1 MIFVTG
7 DCHME
12 YQKFNMANF
21 PEQKN
26 LTREDYMIIC
36 GDFGLWDD
44 SKEQRY
50 WLDWLSNKSF
60 TLLFVDGNH
69 ENFHL
74 LNSYE
79 ITKWHGGKIHRIREN
94 LIHLMRGQV
103 YEIDQKKIFTF
114 GGAQSHD
121 VSGGILDPLD
131 SDFKTKKRW
140 LNKENL
146 PYRVKGLSWWEEEMP
161 SKEEYE
167 EGFRNLSINKWK
179 VDYIITH
186 CCSSNI
192 QATFGHGLYKKNE
205 LTNYLE
211 EVLKNLTF
219 KKHYFGHYHDDR
231 AIGEKYRMMF
241 NDIKM
246 I

>member
-69 ENFHL
+69 L
-74 LNSYE
+74 
-79 ITKWHGGKIHRIREN
+79 
-94 LIHLMRGQV
+94 
-103 YEIDQKKIFTF
+103 
-114 GGAQSHD
+114 
-121 VSGGILDPLD
+121 
-131 SDFKTKKRW
+131 
-140 LNKENL
+140 
-146 PYRVKGLSWWEEEMP
+146 
-161 SKEEYE
+161 
-167 EGFRNLSINKWK
+167 
-179 VDYIITH
+179 
-186 CCSSNI
+186 
-192 QATFGHGLYKKNE
+192 
-205 LTNYLE
+205 
-211 EVLKNLTF
+211 
-219 KKHYFGHYHDDR
+219 
-231 AIGEKYRMMF
+231 
-241 NDIKM
+241 
-246 I
+246 